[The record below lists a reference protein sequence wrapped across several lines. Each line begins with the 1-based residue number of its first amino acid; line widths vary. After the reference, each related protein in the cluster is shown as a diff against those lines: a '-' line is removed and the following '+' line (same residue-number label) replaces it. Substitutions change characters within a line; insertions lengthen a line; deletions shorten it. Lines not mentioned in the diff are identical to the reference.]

1 MAEAYLIGVN
11 SATGRRLYL
20 VLDGNADAAIYA
32 VQMLY
37 PQSTVEYTGV
47 RALPETIQKLGLVV
61 AQPKQL

>member
-11 SATGRRLYL
+11 SATGRQLYL
-20 VLDGNADAAIYA
+20 VLDGNADAAIHA